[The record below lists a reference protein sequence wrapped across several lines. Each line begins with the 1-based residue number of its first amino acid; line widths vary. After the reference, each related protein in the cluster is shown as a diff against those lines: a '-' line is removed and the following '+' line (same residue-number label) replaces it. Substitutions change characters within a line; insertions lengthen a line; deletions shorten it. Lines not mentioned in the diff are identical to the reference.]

1 MTSLFWRLQD
11 LQHLLCDQSLTRSL
25 CPPAWCPSIHY
36 DPSLQ
41 YSLCSHPLSPSFDQL
56 LLCCGLL
63 DSTLPVH
70 LPVSLP
76 SGSALVILALQI
88 ILGPSLLWQ
97 RLSPQSPSHHAVSL
111 SPPLFLGC
119 HGGSLRPAEC
129 PGRGSAGVHDEWVF
143 SRPLSL
149 LGSSLTFSMCSLLI
163 LL

>member
-97 RLSPQSPSHHAVSL
+97 RLSPQSPSHHASVPFPTTASGLPWWLSEACRMPWQGVS
-111 SPPLFLGC
+111 
-119 HGGSLRPAEC
+119 GGA
-129 PGRGSAGVHDEWVF
+129 
-143 SRPLSL
+143 
-149 LGSSLTFSMCSLLI
+149 
-163 LL
+163 